1 MNEIDVDSSGN
12 LYAVADNQFFG
23 DAGIYKSTDN
33 GEYWNRIYVVPT
45 SSYIN
50 GIAIRNSNEM
60 YYCTS
65 TFSGTISGGI
75 FCSDDEGKSWYRVL
89 NSEVNNFCK
98 SINGDLFACAEN
110 GLYKLNK
117 DTKSWEYLGINS
129 SVGTAVS
136 LSNNQI
142 LAGTNAWHGILLKYT
157 EAGGEWKWVQCT
169 TGLPSTSYVLSL
181 MVNSRGDILAG
192 TTRKGIYYSS
202 DNGDTWLQTSLTSG
216 DVPKLLLLPDGK
228 ILAGTSMGRVYESLD
243 NGRSWEDNSI
253 GLPSYF
259 SGTPNDSTDIYVDD
273 IISLTSLSDGN
284 IIAGTRNHGLYITC
298 NPIINSITNSN
309 QSEFKFILAQNY
321 PNPFNPSTT
330 INYQIPSAGLVT
342 IKIYD
347 VLGREIETLVNEEKG
362 VGRYKVEFN
371 GSNLASGLYFYR
383 ITSNNYSDTK
393 KMVLVK

>member
-1 MNEIDVDSSGN
+1 
-12 LYAVADNQFFG
+12 
-23 DAGIYKSTDN
+23 
-33 GEYWNRIYVVPT
+33 
-45 SSYIN
+45 
-50 GIAIRNSNEM
+50 
-60 YYCTS
+60 
-65 TFSGTISGGI
+65 
-75 FCSDDEGKSWYRVL
+75 
-89 NSEVNNFCK
+89 
-98 SINGDLFACAEN
+98 
-110 GLYKLNK
+110 
-117 DTKSWEYLGINS
+117 
-129 SVGTAVS
+129 
-136 LSNNQI
+136 
-142 LAGTNAWHGILLKYT
+142 
-157 EAGGEWKWVQCT
+157 
-169 TGLPSTSYVLSL
+169 
-181 MVNSRGDILAG
+181 
-192 TTRKGIYYSS
+192 
-202 DNGDTWLQTSLTSG
+202 
-216 DVPKLLLLPDGK
+216 
-228 ILAGTSMGRVYESLD
+228 MGRVYESLD